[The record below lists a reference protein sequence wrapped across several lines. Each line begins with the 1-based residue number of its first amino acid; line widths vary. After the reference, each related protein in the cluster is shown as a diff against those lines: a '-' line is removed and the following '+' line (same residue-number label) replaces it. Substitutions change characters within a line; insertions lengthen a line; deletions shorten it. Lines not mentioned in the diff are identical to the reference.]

1 VTAPKAPQPTVRG
14 LAIAA
19 GALTLA
25 SLGLPWAA
33 ASGNRAGVPF
43 FGATATVGAEH
54 PMRVFALASVLL
66 LVWSVRQERPR
77 LARLGILVGALAL
90 PLGLDGGLTSGRAV
104 YAVALLLAAMAVGV
118 LPRVGRQGQRLRVD
132 RPDQH
137 L

>member
-1 VTAPKAPQPTVRG
+1 MTAPKAQQPTVRG

-33 ASGNRAGVPF
+33 ASGNRAGAPS
-43 FGATATVGAEH
+43 FGATTTVGAEH
-54 PMRVFALASVLL
+54 PMRVFALAAAFL
-66 LVWSVRQERPR
+66 LVWSVRQGRPR

-118 LPRVGRQGQRLRVD
+118 LPRVGPQGQRLTVD
-132 RPDQH
+132 RPDRPV
-137 L
+137 